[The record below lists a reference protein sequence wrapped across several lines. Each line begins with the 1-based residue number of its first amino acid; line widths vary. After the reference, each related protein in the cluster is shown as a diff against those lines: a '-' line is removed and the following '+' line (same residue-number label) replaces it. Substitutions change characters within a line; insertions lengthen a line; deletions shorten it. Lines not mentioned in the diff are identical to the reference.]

1 MSDSTGTDQF
11 SALYER
17 LIYRGN
23 AVINMAGRKQN
34 VGRRDRIVRA
44 ILTPIILLSA
54 FWLYNSVP
62 HNPVIIAV
70 VAGAVVFAFI
80 SGTGAITGTCGV
92 YAALG
97 IDTCRCEGEY
107 AGGNTW
113 G

>member
-1 MSDSTGTDQF
+1 MS
-11 SALYER
+11 
-17 LIYRGN
+17 
-23 AVINMAGRKQN
+23 GRKPN

-44 ILTPIILLSA
+44 LLTPFALGAIV
-54 FWLYNSVP
+54 WLYTSVP
-62 HNPVIIAV
+62 QSSQTLAV
-70 VAGAVVFAFI
+70 MGGLGLVVMIFAI
-80 SGTGAITGTCGV
+80 SALTGTCGI